1 MTLKGKDTLSLVNY
15 QNKLT
20 VFSRSVT
27 KSSHLYW
34 SQQVN
39 GNWSD
44 WALIGGS
51 SVSLNSD
58 EAIAY
63 NGFSKVWKSVW
74 VYSTECIVMQVIS
87 NNAWIS
93 LIY

>member
-1 MTLKGKDTLSLVNY
+1 MTLKGKDTLSVVNY

-20 VFSRSVT
+20 VLSRSVT

-51 SVSLNSD
+51 SVSLKSD
-58 EAIAY
+58 VALAY
-63 NGFSKVWKSVW
+63 NGFSKVWKVSLGLFNRVHSNAS
-74 VYSTECIVMQVIS
+74 YMQ
-87 NNAWIS
+87 
-93 LIY
+93 